1 MDLLLS
7 GVRFPENLSK
17 ITINDKSWI
26 LANICLVNVVFKER
40 HWWLW
45 LGHSL
50 QWDSGFFQTEL
61 RESTASDTV
70 TQLNNQLGIYT
81 AWKIKNSQ
89 IFCHTTERPAFSLG
103 IGDFVAVDHLG
114 NFDINDT
121 IIQKVNKFHSHVFFH
136 FGLSWN
142 KVELSEVDFS
152 LPSVEFFNSEA
163 GVGLMLDFEEDTENG
178 VFVLK
183 FTFPEKWHPE
193 VEKYNRWLMK

>member
-1 MDLLLS
+1 M
-7 GVRFPENLSK
+7 
-17 ITINDKSWI
+17 W
-26 LANICLVNVVFKER
+26 
-40 HWWLW
+40 
-45 LGHSL
+45 
-50 QWDSGFFQTEL
+50 
-61 RESTASDTV
+61 
-70 TQLNNQLGIYT
+70 QLNGF
-81 AWKIKNSQ
+81 Q

-121 IIQKVNKFHSHVFFH
+121 IIQKVGRVSFNLFL
-136 FGLSWN
+136 FGN

-193 VEKYNRWLMK
+193 VEKYNRWSCADS